1 VVLGTC
7 AIAGCSAN
15 AFSCQDDSQCGQ
27 GWCEAQGW
35 CSFPDA
41 TCESGR
47 RFGKHSGAGL
57 AGHCVPLV
65 PDDVAEDST
74 GSPSTTSSVTDS
86 TTTLQ
91 ETSTDTGVDDTTHVS
106 DSTGISDTSTG
117 GGPIT
122 VTVGPLQVGSDEDDG
137 QMYRV
142 GNQITWLPSGEPGD
156 LGFAGEYP
164 QGARYFGYFR
174 FELPIELTADAII
187 DEAVLSL
194 YGRTPWMWVGEYR
207 MGVWVQ
213 DSDDAPV
220 VDMPDAMPVIG
231 PMDQNAAI
239 RLRQDAV
246 PWPER
251 GGLAWSVDGWNDTP
265 DLGTLLTAHVATHD
279 GLAAGSHLQLWIAMY
294 EPENVTAE
302 IGFVEYAASPEL
314 AARLEFDV
322 TQ

>member
-27 GWCEAQGW
+27 GWCEVQGW

-74 GSPSTTSSVTDS
+74 SSPSTTSGVTDS

-91 ETSTDTGVDDTTHVS
+91 ETSTDTGVDATTHVS
-106 DSTGISDTSTG
+106 DSTGIFDTSTG
-117 GGPIT
+117 GPT
-122 VTVGPLQVGSDEDDG
+122 VVNVGPLQIGADEDDG

-142 GNQITWLPSGEPGD
+142 GNQLTWLPSGEPGD

-213 DSDDAPV
+213 DSNDAPV
-220 VDMPDAMPVIG
+220 VDMPNAMPVIG

-251 GGLAWSVDGWNDTP
+251 GGLGWTVDGWNDTP
-265 DLGTLLTAHVATHD
+265 DLGTLLTAHVATHG